1 MNIKTKKKGDWIF
14 VYVGDLSRGD
24 FHDLRVDIARKVQK
38 QIPLHLFGFLFLPVG
53 VWNFSVVQ
61 DGSFELL
68 DSVENGKNY
77 RFLWCESIF
86 N

>member
-1 MNIKTKKKGDWIF
+1 MNIKTEKKGDLII
-14 VYVGDLSRGD
+14 VKVGDISRGD
-24 FHDLRVDIARKVQK
+24 FHDLRVSIAKKVQK

-53 VWNFSVVQ
+53 VWNFSVLQ
-61 DGSFELL
+61 DGNFELL

-77 RFLWCESIF
+77 RFLRVKSIF